1 MNNISKSI
9 NEKRLLKLHNNPNHP
24 ICQLKEKIQL
34 YFYDFDKFDHL
45 SEVVSIQDNFDD
57 LLIPAHHPARSLND
71 TYYVDDEHVLRTHTS
86 AHQNRLLRQ
95 GYTKFIATGD
105 VYRKDTID
113 KTHYPVFHQME
124 GVKIVQEGT
133 DPLIDLKITL
143 EGLIHYLYPGKEYR
157 FLDDYFPF
165 TNPSLQIE
173 VLQETEWMEVLGAG
187 VIEPKILKNCGING
201 TGWAFGLGIDRLLL
215 SYCNIPDIRYLW
227 TSDPRFISQF
237 KNGLTIFKEYSKY
250 PPVLKD
256 VSFWVNNYHETG
268 EQMWNQHNN
277 FCEIIR
283 EVGRDLIESVSLID
297 KFHRKGKTS
306 LAYRIIYRSND
317 RTLVNS
323 EINEIQEN
331 IRKEIE
337 ETFDI
342 ELR

>member
-1 MNNISKSI
+1 MNNISKTI
-9 NEKRLLKLHNNPNHP
+9 NEKRNLKLHNKANHP

-34 YFYDFDKFDHL
+34 YFNDFEVFDNL
-45 SEVVSIQDNFDD
+45 NEVVTVKDNFDD
-57 LLIPAHHPARSLND
+57 LLIAEDHPARSMND
-71 TYYVDDEHVLRTHTS
+71 TYYVDEDHVLRTHTS
-86 AHQNRLLRQ
+86 AHQNKLLKQ

-124 GVKIVQEGT
+124 GVKIIPNGIE
-133 DPLIDLKITL
+133 PLVDLKNTL
-143 EGLIHYLYPGKEYR
+143 EGLIKYLYPGKEYR

-165 TNPSLQIE
+165 TNPSIQIE
-173 VLQETEWMEVLGAG
+173 VRQDSEWMEVLGAG
-187 VIEPKILKNCGING
+187 VIQPQILKNCNING

-227 TSDPRFISQF
+227 TNDARFINQF
-237 KNGLTIFKEYSKY
+237 KNGLTNFKEYSKF

-256 VSFWVNNYHETG
+256 VSFWVNNYAETV
-268 EQMWNQHNN
+268 ENIWNQHNN

-283 EVGRDLIESVSLID
+283 EVGQDLIENVSLID
-297 KFHRKGKTS
+297 KFTKLEKTS
-306 LAYRIIYRSND
+306 LAYRITYRSND
-317 RTLVNS
+317 RTLLNS

-331 IRKEIE
+331 IRKEISE
-337 ETFDI
+337 KFDI